1 MVAAFRSDLGT
12 PTLPV
17 AFVQLAD
24 TPVADGAR
32 YPNWAVVQAQ
42 QAQVALPCVAMVPAA
57 RLARNPDELHLATAA
72 QRTLGR
78 RLARAMTRLIRRGC

>member
-1 MVAAFRSDLGT
+1 MIVYPAIDLRNGVCVR
-12 PTLPV
+12 LMHGRFDPV
-17 AFVQLAD
+17 TEYDQ
-24 TPVADGAR
+24 
-32 YPNWAVVQAQ
+32 
-42 QAQVALPCVAMVPAA
+42 VPAA